1 MNSVGKKSGTVNRI
15 RDKLMNRTYDFDLLI
30 CGIPTENM
38 HDFGIVINNLSNKIK
53 RITELIV
60 DYNWDSDQANID
72 IPAYGRN
79 LLESSLTAILGRM
92 DPFRLITIYKVQS
105 DTSYDLGKRAQIAV
119 EWSGDIIAK
128 SAPTNMWHFEKKKDS
143 FDRALL
149 GNYIGDIVWKPAFSA
164 LNDYLSENPENSDWL
179 AEILSLNEESNFEK
193 AKSSAGRLF
202 SSFSKGVH
210 SECLIDVNTILD
222 VVTLKSLIKDLF
234 KLCAT
239 LGLVSHFVD
248 FLATTIE
255 KERALQIFKDV
266 ERMIENV

>member
-1 MNSVGKKSGTVNRI
+1 MNTI
-15 RDKLMNRTYDFDLLI
+15 HEFDILI

-38 HDFGIVINNLSNKIK
+38 YDFGEVVINLSEKIK
-53 RITELIV
+53 KVTELIV
-60 DYNWDSDQANID
+60 NYNWNSVQANID

-79 LLESSLTAILGRM
+79 VLESSLTAILGRI
-92 DPFRLITIYKVQS
+92 DPFRLITVYKVQS
-105 DTSYDLGKRAQIAV
+105 DASYDLGKRAQTAI

-128 SAPTNMWHFEKKKDS
+128 SAATNMWNSEKKKET

-149 GNYIGDIVWKPAFSA
+149 GNHIGDIVWKPAFRT
-164 LNDYLSENPENSDWL
+164 LNDYLSEIQIDSDWL
-179 AEILSLNEESNFEK
+179 AEILSLSENSNFEK
-193 AKSSAGRLF
+193 AKSSAVRLF
-202 SSFSKGVH
+202 SSFSKGIH

-222 VVTLKSLIKDLF
+222 VVTLKNLIKDTF

-255 KERALQIFKDV
+255 KEHALQIFINV
-266 ERMIENV
+266 EEMIENV